1 MLNLNPETGIKL
13 CSSLGTFFF
22 EEWNYLLD
30 ALVAGND
37 GNSELKLDDYEL
49 FVFHK
54 GNQIFGEMLCPDE
67 GCAGGYDSDYI
78 AQNIIELT
86 NLKLFSEK
94 FLQQIPELNSQPHN
108 FQDSQPT
115 SEPDKSKVVRL
126 HFGFPDIS

>member
-1 MLNLNPETGIKL
+1 MLKLNPETGIKL

-30 ALVAGND
+30 ALVD
-37 GNSELKLDDYEL
+37 GNSSLKLDDYSL
-49 FVFHK
+49 KVFHK
-54 GNQIFGEMLCPDE
+54 GNQIFGEMLCPIE

-78 AQNIIELT
+78 VQNIIELT

-94 FLQQIPELNSQPHN
+94 FFQQIPELNSQSHN

-126 HFGFPDIS
+126 HFGVPDIS